1 MAGEELDEDE
11 ADRQRGAEGDDSSQ
25 AEAVVGHSGAECT
38 NDGADLVGIV
48 EGAEPV
54 CFDDVVALV
63 LDTEVL
69 LEGLYTHEGADDL
82 PVQTLAERCE
92 VDDQCP

>member
-1 MAGEELDEDE
+1 MTGEELDEDE
-11 ADRQRGAEGDDSSQ
+11 ADRQRGAEGDDSSEP
-25 AEAVVGHSGAECT
+25 EAVVSHSGAEGT
-38 NDGADLVGIV
+38 DNGADLVGIV

-63 LDTEVL
+63 FDAEVL
-69 LEGLYTHEGADDL
+69 LEGLYAHEGADNL
-82 PVQTLAERCE
+82 PVQTLAERGE